1 MIDAVRDMEEAL
13 DHPRDVLA
21 RLAGA
26 HREEVRATR
35 RRVPGS
41 RREEVA
47 VDALAD
53 DGDLR
58 WRKPADG
65 DQVALRRL
73 GDGDDGVRPPA
84 ERHLEGKERP
94 VRGIAQIVLTIFQRN
109 RIVDGDDDPT
119 AGERL
124 EGEAAGAAGPVKDI
138 DAMTAQGERQAQ
150 LLPRDLRR
158 RGNRKGDAPP
168 ARPVIE
174 DRRPVRRIEDE
185 MGGTRLRR

>member
-1 MIDAVRDMEEAL
+1 NGAPAAPGRPQEDQPRIGAGRDMEEAL

-26 HREEVRATR
+26 HGEKVRATR

-73 GDGDDGVRPPA
+73 GDGNDGVRPPA
-84 ERHLEGKERP
+84 ERHLEGK
-94 VRGIAQIVLTIFQRN
+94 
-109 RIVDGDDDPT
+109 
-119 AGERL
+119 
-124 EGEAAGAAGPVKDI
+124 
-138 DAMTAQGERQAQ
+138 
-150 LLPRDLRR
+150 
-158 RGNRKGDAPP
+158 
-168 ARPVIE
+168 
-174 DRRPVRRIEDE
+174 
-185 MGGTRLRR
+185 